1 MYQSHLIYS
10 STMFDGSPEQIIQQ
24 SIDSIEIEPE
34 LITLEK
40 IEEDIK
46 AISTLR
52 SSKIESLSAENAK
65 LTETIASLQ
74 KEIDVLTKISD
85 ENYQIISNLTNFD
98 GVTNDRSADMKIQN
112 IFKLFNQKFSQLD
125 TLKLNIAKS
134 LTDLESNIN
143 SLKLSKVKLSNDLSE
158 VKTSL
163 QNVLD
168 SPDISNVTNDANILK
183 INLYRNLGI
192 KIETIDNTDTIII
205 YDKETNSSSI
215 LTAGEKLSDY
225 FISNYIWER
234 LEGVI

>member
-1 MYQSHLIYS
+1 
-10 STMFDGSPEQIIQQ
+10 MFDGSPEQIIQQ

-46 AISTLR
+46 AISALR
-52 SSKIESLSAENAK
+52 SRKIESLSAENVK
-65 LTETIASLQ
+65 LSETITNLQ

-85 ENYQIISNLTNFD
+85 ENYEIISNLTDFE
-98 GVTNDRSADMKIQN
+98 GVANDRSVDMKLQN

-143 SLKLSKVKLSNDLSE
+143 SLQLSKVKLSNDLSQ

-168 SPDISNVTNDANILK
+168 SPDISNVSNDSNILK

-192 KIETIDNTDTIII
+192 KIETVENTDTIII

-234 LEGVI
+234 LEGMI